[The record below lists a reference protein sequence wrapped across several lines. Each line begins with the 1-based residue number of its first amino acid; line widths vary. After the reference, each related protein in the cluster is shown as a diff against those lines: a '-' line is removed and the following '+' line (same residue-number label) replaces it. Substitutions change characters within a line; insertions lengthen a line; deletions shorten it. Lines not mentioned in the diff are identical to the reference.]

1 MRPAI
6 IAAML
11 GGSVLVARPVWI
23 DHRPRFIWNASASVP
38 IGLYRVEPAKEIG
51 IADLTVV
58 MPPEPLAGF
67 LAERGYLP
75 KGMPLLKHVLAPAGA
90 TVCRQGTDIIANG
103 VSFGA
108 ARERDSRGRQL
119 PVWQGCRVIADGE
132 AFFMNRD
139 AADSFDS
146 RYFGP
151 LPLTSIIGRAIP
163 VLTTD
168 RTASASN
175 PNCPAGPR
183 RVVEAPTNPFS
194 TPMKGALQWPR
205 SVPSP
210 ATKTASSAISLR

>member
-1 MRPAI
+1 MSMRPAI

-11 GGSVLVARPVWI
+11 GGFVLVAAPAGI

-51 IADLTVV
+51 VAELAVV

-75 KGMPLLKHVLAPAGA
+75 KSVPLLKRVLALAGA
-90 TVCRQGTDIIANG
+90 TVCRQGTAMIVNG
-103 VSFGA
+103 VSFGD
-108 ARERDSRGRQL
+108 ARERDSRCRQL

-151 LPLTSIIGRAIP
+151 LPLNSVIGRAIP
-163 VLTTD
+163 VFTTD
-168 RTASASN
+168 RTSSASN
-175 PNCPAGPR
+175 ASGRPAPGEP
-183 RVVEAPTNPFS
+183 
-194 TPMKGALQWPR
+194 
-205 SVPSP
+205 
-210 ATKTASSAISLR
+210 